1 MSDIKI
7 GIIGGT
13 GLYEMEE
20 LKKRETVAVDTPF
33 GSPSDSYLV
42 GELNGIRVA
51 FLPRHGIGHRILPHE
66 LNFRANIYGF
76 KKIGVERIISV
87 SAVGSMK
94 ENIEPLHMVLP
105 DQFFDR
111 TKKRIDT
118 FFGDGIVAHVS
129 FSQPICRQL
138 RDILHKKIKELKL
151 PVHNG
156 GTYLSIEG
164 PQFSTKAESHIY
176 RSWKVDVIG
185 MTNLQEAKL
194 AREAEICYATV
205 ALVTDYDCW
214 KEEEEEDNLSIE
226 MIIDNLNKNTEN
238 VKRVLEKTIPEI
250 AAIEKD
256 CPCCSALKN
265 AIVTHSDMIP
275 DKAKKDLDI
284 IIGKYI

>member
-1 MSDIKI
+1 MFDVKI

-13 GLYEMEE
+13 GLYEMEG
-20 LKKRETVAVDTPF
+20 LKKRETVTMSTPF
-33 GSPSDSYLV
+33 GSPSDNYLV
-42 GELNGIRVA
+42 GELNGINVA

-66 LNFRANIYGF
+66 LNFRANIFGF
-76 KKIGVERIISV
+76 KKLGVERIISV

-94 ENIEPLHMVLP
+94 EHIAPLHMVLP

-111 TKKRIDT
+111 TRKRIDT
-118 FFGDGIVAHVS
+118 FFGSGIAAHVS
-129 FSQPICRQL
+129 FSQPICFQL
-138 RDILHKKIKELKL
+138 REIMHTKIQELGF

-156 GTYLSIEG
+156 GIYLCIEG

-194 AREAEICYATV
+194 AREAEICYVTI

-214 KEEEEEDNLSIE
+214 KEEEDNLSIE

-238 VKRVLEKTIPEI
+238 VKRVIGETIPEI
-250 AAIEKD
+250 STIERT

-265 AIVTHSDMIP
+265 AIVTQADMIP
-275 DKAKKDLDI
+275 DKVKKDLSI
-284 IIGKYI
+284 ITGKYTQG